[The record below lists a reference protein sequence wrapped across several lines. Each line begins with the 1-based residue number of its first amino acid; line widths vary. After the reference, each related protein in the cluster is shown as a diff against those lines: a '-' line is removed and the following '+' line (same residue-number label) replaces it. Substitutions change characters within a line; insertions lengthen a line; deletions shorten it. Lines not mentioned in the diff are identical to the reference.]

1 MNVRNLPTI
10 APIRGTA
17 SLRHASFDTMRQRCL
32 TFYLFNLPFPAIQ
45 GNRLLPLQN
54 HTCIV
59 FSPYLLPTSSL
70 SYNKDEVGRR

>member
-1 MNVRNLPTI
+1 M
-10 APIRGTA
+10 
-17 SLRHASFDTMRQRCL
+17 S
-32 TFYLFNLPFPAIQ
+32 AIYAIYQ
-45 GNRLLPLQN
+45 DKHRLLPLQN